1 MSVGKAP
8 VLTCPT
14 NPEMKKQTFSIQ
26 CTFYCGLPVIEG
38 KVSFTGEE
46 VKKICKKS
54 NATSVKW

>member
-14 NPEMKKQTFSIQ
+14 NPEMKKQKFSIW
-26 CTFYCGLPVIEG
+26 CTFLWFEG
-38 KVSFTGEE
+38 KVSFTAEE

-54 NATSVKW
+54 NASFVKW